1 MAMLKTVRAIYED
14 GKIKLLGDIG
24 AKRAKLYIVV
34 VGELNDNVS
43 LNYTKL
49 QEENTLVKEVISLPI
64 EDEWNKALKR
74 GAGPESGW
82 FEVITP
88 DGEQI
93 KMSNWTDEEWER
105 FSLDNFM
112 NTVDDRDVD
121 WEDFF
126 SVKNRRLC

>member
-1 MAMLKTVRAIYED
+1 MLKTVRAIYED

-24 AKRAKLYIVV
+24 AKRAKQYIVV